1 MYNEE
6 EGRPKGRKNLSKFF
20 LSCNK
25 VWILFH
31 NINTFISDIFFCKHF
46 FNEIQVFVLRY
57 ILNSLVYF
65 IIKLHIVWI
74 FFPER
79 PEIYKNSDFLSEFFC
94 DPFVSKKIKNTWI
107 TSSVFSGAWD
117 VHFIWI
123 LKRKQWKVYW
133 SYNQLGWKEASQWA
147 QWWIR
152 LPVQETQTRVWFLG
166 RENPLRREWPPTPV
180 FLTGKFHRQ
189 RTLAG

>member
-1 MYNEE
+1 MRR

-31 NINTFISDIFFCKHF
+31 NINTFISDIVFCKHF
-46 FNEIQVFVLRY
+46 FNEIQVFVLHY

-74 FFPER
+74 FFLER

-94 DPFVSKKIKNTWI
+94 DPFVSKKKKKDEKRLP
-107 TSSVFSGAWD
+107 SG
-117 VHFIWI
+117 H
-123 LKRKQWKVYW
+123 
-133 SYNQLGWKEASQWA
+133 SGESASQCRRHRHEFDSWVGKIPWIGNGHPLQYSWLENSIDRGTWQARLSGTAESDMTEQGKRLKGWRLWA
-147 QWWIR
+147 TVII
-152 LPVQETQTRVWFLG
+152 
-166 RENPLRREWPPTPV
+166 
-180 FLTGKFHRQ
+180 
-189 RTLAG
+189 A

>member
-1 MYNEE
+1 MGMVQLNQNIDTRCTMRR

-31 NINTFISDIFFCKHF
+31 NINTFISDIVFCKHF
-46 FNEIQVFVLRY
+46 FNEIQVFVLHY

-74 FFPER
+74 FFLER

-94 DPFVSKKIKNTWI
+94 DPFVSKKK
-107 TSSVFSGAWD
+107 
-117 VHFIWI
+117 
-123 LKRKQWKVYW
+123 KK
-133 SYNQLGWKEASQWA
+133 GWKEASQWA

-166 RENPLRREWPPTPV
+166 RENPLNREWPPTPV

-189 RTLAG
+189 RNLAG